1 MEDSLEKKG
10 TRRIDELGRL
20 VIPISIRKAFDIN
33 VGDHVEFFVDYSQN
47 SIIIKK
53 YNNSCTFCGS
63 SDHLK
68 SLGGKY
74 ICHDCISKISSL
86 R

>member
-1 MEDSLEKKG
+1 MEKKG
-10 TRRIDELGRL
+10 TRHIDELGRL
-20 VIPISIRKAFDIN
+20 VIPITIRKALDIN
-33 VGDHVEFFVDYSQN
+33 VGDTVEFFVDYSQN

-63 SDHLK
+63 YDHLK

>member
-1 MEDSLEKKG
+1 MEKKG

-33 VGDHVEFFVDYSQN
+33 VGDQVEFFVDYSQN

-63 SDHLK
+63 SSNLTSFNEK
-68 SLGGKY
+68 F
-74 ICHDCISKISSL
+74 ICHNCISKISSL